1 MFTKFLNLIQPSPLT
16 RAFLFS
22 MPDYFTQVF
31 NLNYNIYMTLQNG
44 KECWWQG
51 EATSSSDALNKA
63 WDYALTEP
71 FYKSE
76 PKTWD
81 IEEAV

>member
-1 MFTKFLNLIQPSPLT
+1 M
-16 RAFLFS
+16 
-22 MPDYFTQVF
+22 D

-51 EATSSSDALNKA
+51 EATSPSDALDRA

-81 IEEAV
+81 IEEAVA